1 MAIVTTLQ
9 IAYLAQISISFK
21 RTSSRLQCK
30 LRLSLHPSVDLD

>member
-1 MAIVTTLQ
+1 MAMLTRLQ